1 MKEIRAIAF
10 TYEDFRDMAKKF
22 HESSQDYSSHE
33 NGHAEAP
40 VEIVYFVDSFKMKRM
55 DFLDLVKEIRPE
67 LNLSKNAYYLKPLV
81 SDGTFVVIIDGG
93 E

>member
-10 TYEDFRDMAKKF
+10 TYADFRHMAKEF
-22 HESSQDYSSHE
+22 HESAQDYSSYE
-33 NGHAEAP
+33 NGHAEAS
-40 VEIVYFVDSFKMKRM
+40 VEILYCVDSFKMKRM

-81 SDGTFVVIIDGG
+81 NDGTFVVVIDCG